1 MLFIEELSYLLL
13 GPGRPGAGHRA
24 RGRRGEDE
32 EAGQQRPEHAGH
44 WPPASAQLPLY
55 QDQVLELSSRTW
67 GQLKQL
73 NNPESC
79 KEMNERMHDPVPPP
93 PHLVI

>member
-1 MLFIEELSYLLL
+1 MLLIYELSYSLL
-13 GPGRPGAGHRA
+13 GPGQPGAGHRA
-24 RGRRGEDE
+24 RGRRGEDD

-79 KEMNERMHDPVPPP
+79 KEMNERMHDPAPPP